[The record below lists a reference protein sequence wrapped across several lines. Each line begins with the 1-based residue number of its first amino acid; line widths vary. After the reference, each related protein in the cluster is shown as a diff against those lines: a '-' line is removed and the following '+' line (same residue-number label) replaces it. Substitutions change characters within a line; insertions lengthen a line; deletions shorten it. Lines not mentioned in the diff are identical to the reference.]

1 MRQRTLL
8 LVLGL
13 ILSPVV
19 FAGVAELPP
28 VTPLPGTDAM
38 AGAPKVPSQTVPSAT
53 APATSGVPNRE
64 TEKSQYTVPSIQGGP
79 GGAPSSTGVAA
90 SQPRT
95 PAQVWRQAI
104 STPPEGRESAST
116 RRLAKQELAA
126 SRAADSALPVIG
138 GADGRVTSLAGRPVL
153 VCSPLHT
160 CVIELPRGV
169 QPVVTA
175 GVSKA
180 EWLVQQTMVGDQGE
194 IFLSPK
200 FAGLHQDVVI
210 AGTVSDGTG
219 ADPKAPVNFEVRLVS
234 DANRYVPFLKIAG
247 SGGVVHSWN
256 RQSAGWGSPAPVP
269 SASTHQPA
277 QSPVLP
283 LPNVNLRHVHTNW
296 TIHCGGGGWFASSD
310 CKPIEPLRVYDDGTH
325 TFIEM
330 PVGLASHGGFPILQA
345 KNASGHLI
353 GVNTQIRGDTYVVD
367 SVPPEITLRLGSEVV
382 TIRHKGV
389 HQ

>member
-1 MRQRTLL
+1 MRQKTLL
-8 LVLGL
+8 LALAL
-13 ILSPVV
+13 TFSPMV

-28 VTPLPGTDAM
+28 VTPLPGTAAM
-38 AGAPKVPSQTVPSAT
+38 AGAPKVPSAAAT
-53 APATSGVPNRE
+53 AATASAG
-64 TEKSQYTVPSIQGGP
+64 TTTKIQHTVPSIQGGSLSTA
-79 GGAPSSTGVAA
+79 GAATLP
-90 SQPRT
+90 PPT
-95 PAQVWRQAI
+95 PAQVWKQAI
-104 STPPEGRESAST
+104 STPPEGNESAST
-116 RRLAKQELAA
+116 QRLAKQELAA
-126 SRAADSALPVIG
+126 SRAADATLPVIG
-138 GADGRVTSLAGRPVL
+138 GTNGRVTSLAGRPVL

-180 EWLVQQTMVGDQGE
+180 EWLVKQAMVGDQGE
-194 IFLSPK
+194 VFLSPK

-210 AGTVSDGTG
+210 AGTVADGSG
-219 ADPKAPVNFEVRLVS
+219 ASRASQKEPVNFEVRLVS

-247 SGGVVHSWN
+247 SGGLVHSWN
-256 RQSAGWGSPAPVP
+256 AQSSGWGDSPAPVP
-269 SASTHQPA
+269 GAAPHKSTQE
-277 QSPVLP
+277 PVLP
-283 LPNVNLRHVHTNW
+283 LPNVDLRHVRTNW

-330 PVGLASHGGFPILQA
+330 PGGLASHGGFPILQA

-353 GVNTQIRGDTYVVD
+353 GVDTQIRGDTYVVD

-382 TIRHKGV
+382 TIRHKGA
-389 HQ
+389 